1 MKNKEIIGI
10 DVSKDVLD
18 CYLLSR
24 DYYFTIENN
33 PTGFSKLL
41 ETCYDQLD
49 CKADQMY
56 LCFEDTGRY
65 SRLLAVFLHEQSILF
80 SMVNALDVKQ
90 SKGLVRGKTDKK
102 DARTLAYYA
111 HRKSSELKATV
122 LHEPVVGK
130 LRQLLQLR
138 DKLIKH
144 RTAHKNSICD
154 LEDCFEV
161 GETTFIKELT
171 QRLIK
176 QLDDEVALV
185 EEEIDRIFA
194 SMDSW
199 QTNYQLIQTIKGIG
213 PVLAKYLMIYT
224 ENFTRFDSAKKFA
237 CYAGIAPF
245 EYSSGSSVK
254 GRTRVHRMAN
264 KHLKSLLNL
273 SAISVIRIKGE
284 YKQYY
289 ERRTEEGKNKMST
302 LNIIRNKLV
311 SRVFAVVKRQ
321 TPYVDLAVYA

>member
-24 DYYFTIENN
+24 DYYFIIENN
-33 PTGFSKLL
+33 PTGFSRLL
-41 ETCYDQLD
+41 ETCCDQLD
-49 CKADQMY
+49 CKVGQLY

-65 SRLLAVFLHEQSILF
+65 SRLLAVFLQEQGITF

-90 SKGLVRGKTDKK
+90 SKGLVRGKSDKK

-111 HRKSSELKATV
+111 QRKSQELLPTV
-122 LHEPVVGK
+122 LHEPIVGR

-161 GETTFIKELT
+161 GETTFIKELA

-176 QLDDEVALV
+176 QLDQEVALL

-194 SMDSW
+194 SMESW
-199 QTNYQLIQTIKGIG
+199 EKNYKLIQTIKGIG

-224 ENFTRFDSAKKFA
+224 ENFTKFCCAKKFA

-264 KHLKSLLNL
+264 KHMKSMLNM
-273 SAISVIRIKGE
+273 SALCVIRIRGE

-289 ERRTEEGKNKMST
+289 DRRTEEGKNKMST

-311 SRVFAVVKRQ
+311 ARVFAVVKRQ
-321 TPYVDLAVYA
+321 TPYVDLAIYG